1 MSMKHKN
8 FAVFILTH
16 GRADNIITLKT
27 LNRLRYTGDIYY
39 IVDNMDK
46 QLDKYIENFGDNV
59 LVFDKIE
66 AMRNFDTMDNFG
78 VMKSIVYARNQVQIE
93 AEALG
98 LDYALQLD
106 DDYSSFMFRYP
117 SKDGKK
123 LLHSECKD
131 LDKAFDIM
139 IDFLIE
145 SDADTVAFAQ
155 GGDFIGGIDG
165 MWDDGIK
172 RKAMNSFFTRMDRP
186 FKFVGNIN
194 EDVNTYVSL
203 GHKGKLFMTV
213 TNMMLNQK
221 QTQQN
226 AGGMSG
232 LYLESGT
239 YLKSFYTVMIHPSG
253 VKIGMMGDK
262 HKRLHHSINWN
273 NTTPKIINE
282 KYRKE

>member
-1 MSMKHKN
+1 MNHKN

-27 LNRLRYTGDIYY
+27 LERLGYTGEIYF
-39 IVDNMDK
+39 IVDDMDK
-46 QLDKYIENFGDNV
+46 QLDKYIENFGDKV
-59 LVFDKIE
+59 LVFNKIE
-66 AMRNFDTMDNFG
+66 AMSRFDTMDNFG

-98 LDYALQLD
+98 LDFALQLD
-106 DDYSSFMFRYP
+106 DDYTSFMFRYP
-117 SKDGKK
+117 NKEGDK
-123 LLHSECKD
+123 LAHTECTD
-131 LDKAFDIM
+131 LDAAFDAM
-139 IDFLIE
+139 IDFLVE

-165 MWDDGIK
+165 MWNDGIK

-186 FKFVGNIN
+186 FQFVGNIN
-194 EDVNTYVSL
+194 EDVNTYTSL

-239 YLKSFYTVMIHPSG
+239 YLKSFYTVMIHPSA

-262 HKRLHHSINWN
+262 HKRLHHSIDWN
-273 NTTPKIINE
+273 STAPKIINQ